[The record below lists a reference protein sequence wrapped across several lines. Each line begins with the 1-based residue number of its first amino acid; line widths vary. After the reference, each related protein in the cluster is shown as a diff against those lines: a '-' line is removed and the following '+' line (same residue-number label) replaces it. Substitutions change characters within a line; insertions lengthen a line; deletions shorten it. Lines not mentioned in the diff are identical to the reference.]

1 MAELLDGEIA
11 VVTGGSSGIGRA
23 TARLFARHGARVIVA
38 DLRRDPRE
46 GGISVDQEI
55 VDAGGVATFV
65 ECDVRRTEQRA
76 AAIAAAEDLG
86 GVSVLVNSAGLFRTR
101 GFLDVDEADY
111 DLMTE
116 VNVRSLF
123 FMSQAA
129 ARAMAPRRRGTIVN
143 ISSVAGMK
151 GAATCTVY
159 CATKGAVRLFTYALA
174 DELGPLGIR
183 AVALHPGYIDTAMN
197 VEDVPSIGTPAEELY
212 LEGIPLRRLGGPEEV
227 AKAALFAASDLASYV
242 SGASILVDGGRIGA

>member
-1 MAELLDGEIA
+1 MTELLDGEIA

-23 TARLFARHGARVIVA
+23 TARLFAQHGARVVVA
-38 DLRRDPRE
+38 DLRREPRE
-46 GGISVDQEI
+46 GGAPVDQEI

-65 ECDVRRTEQRA
+65 ECDVRRADQRA
-76 AAIAAAEDLG
+76 AVIAAAEDLS
-86 GVSVLVNSAGLFRTR
+86 GVSVLVNSAGLFRTAA
-101 GFLDVDEADY
+101 FLEVEEADY
-111 DLMTE
+111 DLMAE

-129 ARAMAPRRRGTIVN
+129 ARAMATRRRGTIVN

-159 CATKGAVRLFTYALA
+159 CSTKGAVRLFTYALA

-183 AVALHPGYIDTAMN
+183 AVALHPGYINTAMN
-197 VEDVPSIGTPAEELY
+197 IEDVPSIGTPVEELY